1 MSHARSILFKVIT
14 RTTFVIGLAL
24 AIIFIPNLSIFDEKL
39 LPEIT
44 ERLSNPPNP
53 NINGNAIYPLYGISA
68 ATGKDPDAVGKS
80 VIQSLQS
87 KHAKGE
93 FANLT
98 QDERTTLYGGD
109 EKWDAEW
116 QTAYPAADCTPR
128 KQTNC
133 FSELMTDVKQTPL
146 IHPRL
151 ITQLER
157 YRRIIQLPHLI
168 EETRLMDYTSP
179 LPNYSLLMQLG
190 KLSQTSAYQT
200 QGLDGLLANSEEDM
214 RFWRMALADSHTTLG
229 RMVAIASLYR
239 NVAALS
245 HAIKQESALSSTQL
259 QHLQALLKPLTIQ
272 EVNLEKVLVS
282 ELRFGAENWQTAP
295 KAIPEGESIILWTLT
310 QPVAA
315 TNWFYRQTLK
325 PAFALNQMSSVE
337 FYEHA
342 QTPTTALIFSRFN
355 PYNLGGK
362 INLAKNWQ
370 YAPYIGRAHDLA
382 GIYSLVALQLELKTI
397 AKQDWPAAIKSSHH
411 KNPYT
416 KKPFDYDAATNSLG
430 FSCFSAADIC
440 QIQL

>member
-1 MSHARSILFKVIT
+1 MSHARSIVFKIIA
-14 RTTFVIGLAL
+14 RIIFVIGLAL
-24 AIIFIPNLSIFDEKL
+24 AIIFIPNLSIFDEQL

-44 ERLSNPPNP
+44 KRLSNPPNP

-87 KHAKGE
+87 RHAKGK

-98 QDERTTLYGGD
+98 QEERTALYGGD

-116 QTAYPAADCTPR
+116 QAAYPAADCTPR

-133 FSELMTDVKQTPL
+133 FRELMADVKQTPL
-146 IHPRL
+146 THPRL
-151 ITQLER
+151 IAQLER
-157 YRRIIQLPHLI
+157 YQRIIQLPHLI
-168 EETRLMDYTSP
+168 EETHLMDYTSP

-190 KLSQTSAYQT
+190 KLSQVNAYQA
-200 QGLDGLLANSEEDM
+200 QGLDGLITNSETDM
-214 RFWRMALADSHTTLG
+214 RFWRMTLTDSHTTVG

-239 NVAALS
+239 NLAALS
-245 HAIKQESALSSTQL
+245 YAIKQASELSSTQL
-259 QHLQALLKPLTIQ
+259 QQLQALLKALSSQ
-272 EVNLEKVLVS
+272 EVSLEKVLVS

-325 PAFALNQMSSVE
+325 PAFALNQMSSME
-337 FYEHA
+337 FYERA
-342 QTPTTALIFSRFN
+342 QTPTTALAFSRFN

-397 AKQDWPAAIKSSHH
+397 AKQDWPAAIKSSQY

-416 KKPFDYDAATNSLG
+416 KKPFDYDSANNALG

-440 QIQL
+440 EISL

>member
-1 MSHARSILFKVIT
+1 MSHARSMLFKIFTRIT
-14 RTTFVIGLAL
+14 VVIGLAL
-24 AIIFIPNLSIFDEKL
+24 AIVFIPNLSIFDETL

-44 ERLSNPPNP
+44 ERLGNPPNP
-53 NINGNAIYPLYGISA
+53 NINGNAIYSLYGISA

-93 FANLT
+93 FANLNR
-98 QDERTTLYGGD
+98 DERTALYSGD

-116 QTAYPAADCTPR
+116 QAAYPAADCTPR

-133 FSELMTDVKQTPL
+133 FSELTADVKQTPL
-146 IHPRL
+146 THPRL
-151 ITQLER
+151 IAQLER
-157 YRRIIQLPHLI
+157 YHRIIQLPHLI

-179 LPNYSLLMQLG
+179 VPNYSLLMQLG
-190 KLSQTSAYQT
+190 KLSQAYAYQT
-200 QGLDGLLANSEEDM
+200 HGLDELLINSETDM

-239 NVAALS
+239 NLAALS
-245 HAIKQESALSSTQL
+245 YTIKQQSELSSAQL
-259 QHLQALLKPLTIQ
+259 QQLQALLKPLTTQ
-272 EVNLEKVLVS
+272 EVSLEKVLVS

-325 PAFALNQMSSVE
+325 PAFALNQMSAMK

-342 QTPTTALIFSRFN
+342 QTPTTALAFSRFN

-397 AKQDWPAAIKSSHH
+397 ARENWPATITSSQY

-416 KKPFDYDAATNSLG
+416 KKPFDYNATANSLG

-440 QIQL
+440 EISL

>member
-1 MSHARSILFKVIT
+1 MSHARSTLFKVIT
-14 RTTFVIGLAL
+14 RTTVVIGLAL
-24 AIIFIPNLSIFDEKL
+24 AIILIPNLSVFDETL

-53 NINGNAIYPLYGISA
+53 TINGNAIYPLYGISA
-68 ATGKDPDAVGKS
+68 ATGKDPEAIGKS
-80 VIQSLQS
+80 VIQNMQS

-98 QDERTTLYGGD
+98 QDERAALYGGD

-116 QTAYPAADCTPR
+116 QAAYPAADCTPR
-128 KQTNC
+128 KQNNC
-133 FSELMTDVKQTPL
+133 FSELMAEVKQTPL
-146 IHPRL
+146 THPRL
-151 ITQLER
+151 IAQLER
-157 YRRIIQLPHLI
+157 YHNIIQLPHLI

-190 KLSQTSAYQT
+190 KLSQANAYQT
-200 QGLDGLLANSEEDM
+200 QGLDGLITNSETDM
-214 RFWRMALADSHTTLG
+214 RFWRMALTDSHTTLG

-245 HAIKQESALSSTQL
+245 YAIKQESELSVAQS
-259 QHLQALLKPLTIQ
+259 QHLQALLKQLTAQ

-295 KAIPEGESIILWTLT
+295 KNIPEGESIILWALT
-310 QPVAA
+310 QPIAA

-325 PAFALNQMSSVE
+325 PAFALNQLSAVE
-337 FYEHA
+337 FYEQA
-342 QTPTTALIFSRFN
+342 QTPTTALAFSRFN

-370 YAPYIGRAHDLA
+370 YTPYIGRAHDLA
-382 GIYSLVALQLELKTI
+382 GIYSLASLQLELKTI
-397 AKQDWPAAIKSSHH
+397 AKQDWPAAIKKSNHR
-411 KNPYT
+411 NPYT
-416 KKPFDYDAATNSLG
+416 KKPFDYDAATRSLG

>member
-1 MSHARSILFKVIT
+1 MSHTRSLLFKIIT
-14 RTTFVIGLAL
+14 RATFVIGLAL
-24 AIIFIPNLSIFDEKL
+24 AIIFIPNLSFFDEQL

-44 ERLSNPPNP
+44 GRLSNPPNP
-53 NINGNAIYPLYGISA
+53 NIDGNAIYPLYGISA

-80 VIQSLQS
+80 VVQSLQS

-98 QDERTTLYGGD
+98 QEERTALYGGD

-116 QTAYPAADCTPR
+116 QAAYPAADCTPR
-128 KQTNC
+128 KQTDC
-133 FSELMTDVKQTPL
+133 FSELMADVKQTPL

-151 ITQLER
+151 IAQLER
-157 YRRIIQLPHLI
+157 YHNIIQLPHLI

-179 LPNYSLLMQLG
+179 LPNYYLLMQLG
-190 KLSQTSAYQT
+190 KLSQANAYQEK
-200 QGLDGLLANSEEDM
+200 GLDGLIANSEADM
-214 RFWRMALADSHTTLG
+214 RFWRMALVDSHTTLG

-245 HAIKQESALSSTQL
+245 DAIKQERELSSTQL
-259 QHLQALLKPLTIQ
+259 QHLQALLKPLTTQ

-282 ELRFGAENWQTAP
+282 ELRFGTENWQTAP
-295 KAIPEGESIILWTLT
+295 KTIPEGESIILWTLT

-325 PAFALNQMSSVE
+325 PAFALSQMSSVE

-342 QTPTTALIFSRFN
+342 QTPTAALAFSRFN

-382 GIYSLVALQLELKTI
+382 GIYSLVALQLELKRI
-397 AKQDWPAAIKSSHH
+397 AKQDWSAAIKSSHH

-416 KKPFDYDAATNSLG
+416 KKPFDYDAATNLLG
-430 FSCFSAADIC
+430 FSCFSATDIC

>member
-1 MSHARSILFKVIT
+1 MSHARSIVFKIIA
-14 RTTFVIGLAL
+14 RIIFVIGLAL
-24 AIIFIPNLSIFDEKL
+24 AIIFIPNLSIFDEQL

-53 NINGNAIYPLYGISA
+53 NINGNAIYPLYGLSA

-87 KHAKGE
+87 RHAKGK

-98 QDERTTLYGGD
+98 QEERTALYGGD

-116 QTAYPAADCTPR
+116 QAAYPAADCTPR

-133 FSELMTDVKQTPL
+133 FRELMADVKQTPL
-146 IHPRL
+146 THPRL
-151 ITQLER
+151 IAQLER
-157 YRRIIQLPHLI
+157 YQRIIQLPHLI

-190 KLSQTSAYQT
+190 KLSQVNAYQA
-200 QGLDGLLANSEEDM
+200 QGLDGLITNSETDM
-214 RFWRMALADSHTTLG
+214 RFWRMTLTDSHTTVG

-239 NVAALS
+239 NLAALS
-245 HAIKQESALSSTQL
+245 YAIKQASELSSTQL
-259 QHLQALLKPLTIQ
+259 QQLQALLKALSSQ
-272 EVNLEKVLVS
+272 EVSLEKVLVS

-325 PAFALNQMSSVE
+325 PAFALNQMSSME
-337 FYEHA
+337 FYERA
-342 QTPTTALIFSRFN
+342 QTPTTALAFSRFN

-397 AKQDWPAAIKSSHH
+397 AKQDWPAAIKSSQY

-416 KKPFDYDAATNSLG
+416 KKPFDYDSANNALG

-440 QIQL
+440 EIQL